1 MAYTVNKTDGTILST
16 VSDGTIDTTTDIVLI
31 GKNYSGYGEFQN
43 ENYVKLLENF
53 ANTSAPGSPI
63 TGQVWYDTTNSS
75 LKVYNGTTFKNIS
88 STTVSAT
95 TPSGAVTGDLWWDTT
110 NAQLKVYDGSAFVIV
125 GPPYSASQGKS
136 GALVET
142 VTDNGASDHVT
153 IGLYTNG
160 TQVGIISKD
169 TEFTPQT
176 SITGFSTVKPGL
188 QLSSTVSGVK
198 LQGTAT
204 DSDALGGITSA
215 NFLRSNA
222 SDSTSGVLS
231 ILNDTGVVV
240 GVDSDLTI
248 GVSGANVQV
257 KNVTSDGDI
266 LFNVND
272 GGVDTLAMTIDGAT
286 SRVLLA
292 GDPTVSLGAATKA
305 YVDTQ
310 VSGVS
315 GSSIT
320 VNDTSVAITDT
331 GANGQV
337 LTTVDGVAKITTLSA
352 QTTFAQPIA
361 MGTNRIT
368 GVGDPVS
375 GQDVATKTYVDASG
389 SSAGKHTMWIP
400 VAAMK
405 PTVSNG
411 CSIHTEVETT
421 SGRPDMQVLDFDASS
436 DEHAQFQIAFPKS
449 WNEGTVTFQ
458 TFWTTA
464 ATDTDGVAWALQGV
478 AVSDNDTINAT
489 YGTAVVVT
497 DDALGAANDLCVTS
511 ESGNI
516 TIAGTPAEGDVCY
529 FRIFR
534 DVSDANDDMTED
546 ARLLGIKLF
555 FTTDAANDA

>member
-248 GVSGANVQV
+248 GVSGTNVQV